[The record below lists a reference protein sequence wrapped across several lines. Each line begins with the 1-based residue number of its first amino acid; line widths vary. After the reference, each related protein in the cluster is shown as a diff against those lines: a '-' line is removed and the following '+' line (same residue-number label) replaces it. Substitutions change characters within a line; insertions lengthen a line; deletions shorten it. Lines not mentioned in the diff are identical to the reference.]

1 MAECEMSARR
11 AACGCPCR
19 VDGAVARS
27 TVLPPLPVHLP
38 TCSLAPS
45 SPDSLPS
52 HSLAFPLH
60 LMNPPELAAFL
71 KVRVRTVRDWPKP
84 RVNFRDVTTLFGD
97 PDAFRAIIKAFAI
110 ECGRLQVNRVA
121 AVDARGFILG
131 GAVAY
136 ETHTPF
142 VLVRKK
148 GKLPFKTVA
157 AEYVLEY
164 GTATIEI
171 HADACQAGD
180 RVLIVDDLIAT
191 GGTLL
196 AAVRLLRSLGA
207 EIVAVAAVIDL
218 PELGGSARLRE
229 QGLAVHTLCEFSED
243 E

>member
-1 MAECEMSARR
+1 M
-11 AACGCPCR
+11 
-19 VDGAVARS
+19 
-27 TVLPPLPVHLP
+27 T
-38 TCSLAPS
+38 PS
-45 SPDSLPS
+45 
-52 HSLAFPLH
+52 
-60 LMNPPELAAFL
+60 ELAAFL

-84 RVNFRDVTTLFGD
+84 KVNFRDVTTLLGD
-97 PDAFRAIIKAFAI
+97 PDAFRAIVHALAA
-110 ECGRLQVNRVA
+110 EARRVRATRIA

-148 GKLPFKTVA
+148 GKLPYKTVSA
-157 AEYVLEY
+157 DYALEY
-164 GTATIEI
+164 GSATIEI
-171 HADACQAGD
+171 HADACVPGD

-196 AAVRLLRSLGA
+196 AATTLFRSLGA
-207 EIVAVAAVIDL
+207 EVAGVAAVIDL

-229 QGLAVHTLCEFSED
+229 TGLAVHTLCEFAET